1 MRREIRMQTAA
12 FFDIDGTLYREV
24 FMKELFKRMIKS
36 EIIKEDEWFTQ
47 VKPYYDQYDRRV
59 GSYDDYLI
67 KMANI
72 YTLAIKGFHR
82 SFIEHIIHNVVRD
95 MGLRNYLFTRN
106 RIKWHKN
113 EGHKVITIS
122 GSPQEL
128 VQEMAQLHDFDD
140 YQGSVYP
147 VDEKERYTGEVI
159 PMWDSASKQKAIFAM
174 QEKYDIDLSSSYAYG
189 DTAGDFTMFKLVGHP
204 VLVNPTR
211 ELVNL
216 VLADPEVRKKA
227 EVAVERKDL
236 IYRIKIDDLDLEK

>member
-1 MRREIRMQTAA
+1 MKTAA

-24 FMKELFKRMIKS
+24 FMKELFKRMIRC

-72 YTLAIKGFHR
+72 YTVAIKGFHQ
-82 SFIEHIIHNVVRD
+82 SFLEHIITHVVED

-106 RIKWHKN
+106 RIKFHKE

-122 GSPQEL
+122 GSPEQL
-128 VQEMAQLHDFDD
+128 VKQMAALHDFDD
-140 YQGSVYP
+140 YRGSVYP
-147 VDEKERYTGEVI
+147 VDEEERFTGEVI
-159 PMWDSASKQKAIFAM
+159 PMWDSASKQKAIFEM
-174 QEKYDIDLSSSYAYG
+174 QEKYNIDLSASYAYG

-211 ELVNL
+211 ELINL
-216 VLADPEVRKKA
+216 VLNDKEVRAKA
-227 EVAVERKDL
+227 EVAVERKDM
-236 IYRIKIDDLDLEK
+236 IYMININDLMDMKEK

>member
-1 MRREIRMQTAA
+1 MQTAA

-24 FMKELFKRMIKS
+24 FMKELFKRMIRS
-36 EIIKEDEWFTQ
+36 EIIKEEEWFKQ

-72 YTLAIKGFHR
+72 YTVAITGFHR

-106 RIKWHKN
+106 RIKWHKD

-122 GSPQEL
+122 GSPIEL
-128 VQEMAQLHDFDD
+128 VKEMAKLHDFDD
-140 YQGSVYP
+140 YRGSVYP
-147 VDEKERYTGEVI
+147 TDDQDRYTGEVI
-159 PMWDSASKQKAIFAM
+159 PMWDSKSKQNAIFEM
-174 QEKYDIDLSSSYAYG
+174 KEKYDIDLDASYAYG

-211 ELVNL
+211 ELINL
-216 VLADPEVRKKA
+216 VLNDPEVRKKA
-227 EVAVERKDL
+227 EVAVERKDV
-236 IYRIKIDDLDLEK
+236 IYRVRIDDLDLDK

>member
-1 MRREIRMQTAA
+1 MKTAA

-36 EIIKEDEWFTQ
+36 EIIKEDEWYTQ

-72 YTLAIKGFHR
+72 YTVAIKGFHR

-113 EGHKVITIS
+113 EGHVVITIS
-122 GSPQEL
+122 GSPEEL
-128 VQEMAQLHDFDD
+128 VHEMADLHDFDD
-140 YQGSVYP
+140 YKGSVYP

-159 PMWDSASKQKAIFAM
+159 PMWDSKSKQKAIFDM
-174 QEKYDIDLSSSYAYG
+174 TEKYDIDLSASYAYG

-236 IYRIKIDDLDLEK
+236 IYRIKIDDLELEK

>member
-1 MRREIRMQTAA
+1 MQPAA

-24 FMKELFKRMIKS
+24 FMKELFKRMIRS
-36 EIIKEDEWFTQ
+36 EIIKEEDWYKE

-67 KMANI
+67 RMADI
-72 YTLAIKGFHR
+72 YTLAIKGYHR

-106 RIKWHKN
+106 RMRWHK
-113 EGHKVITIS
+113 EQGHKLITIS
-122 GSPQEL
+122 GSPVEL
-128 VQEMAQLHDFDD
+128 VKAMAKLHDFDD
-140 YQGSVYP
+140 YRGSVYSM
-147 VDEKERYTGEVI
+147 DEKERYTGEVL
-159 PMWDSASKQKAIFAM
+159 PMWDSASKEKAIFEM
-174 QEKYDIDLSSSYAYG
+174 QKKYDIDLSQSYAYG

-216 VLADPEVRKKA
+216 VLADEKVRKKA

-236 IYRIKIDDLDLEK
+236 IYRVKIEELELEKK

>member
-1 MRREIRMQTAA
+1 
-12 FFDIDGTLYREV
+12 
-24 FMKELFKRMIKS
+24 FMKELFKRMIRS
-36 EIIKEDEWFTQ
+36 EIIKEEDWYKE

-67 KMANI
+67 RMADI
-72 YTLAIKGFHR
+72 YTLAIKGYHR

-106 RIKWHKN
+106 RIRWHK
-113 EGHKVITIS
+113 EQGHKLITIS
-122 GSPQEL
+122 GSPVEL
-128 VQEMAQLHDFDD
+128 VKAMAKLHDFDD
-140 YQGSVYP
+140 YRGSVYSM
-147 VDEKERYTGEVI
+147 DEKERYTGEVL
-159 PMWDSASKQKAIFAM
+159 PMWDSASKEKAIFEM
-174 QEKYDIDLSSSYAYG
+174 QKKYDIDLSQSYAYG

-216 VLADPEVRKKA
+216 VLADEKVRKKA

-236 IYRIKIDDLDLEK
+236 IYRVKIEELELEKK